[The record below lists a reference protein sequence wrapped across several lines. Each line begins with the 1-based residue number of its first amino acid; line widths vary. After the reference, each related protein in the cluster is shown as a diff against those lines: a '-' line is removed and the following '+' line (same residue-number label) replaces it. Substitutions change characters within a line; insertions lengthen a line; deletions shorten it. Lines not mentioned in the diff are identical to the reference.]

1 MPVAESVREGVIDI
15 ARQAASAIL
24 AVYAGRFEVECKDDA
39 SPVTAADLAAHHV
52 IVDGLRALTPDI
64 PVLSEESAHE
74 VAASERL
81 GWRRLWVVDPLD
93 GTKEF
98 IKRNNEFTVNIALI
112 ERGRPVLGVVAA
124 PALGLMYG
132 AAQGVGAFRVNEQG
146 EREAIRVAGKPAAE
160 AVWRAMVSRSHPSP
174 ALADWLEALGHH
186 ELQPLGSSLKFCRIA
201 EGKADVYPRFGPTSL
216 WDTAAAQAIVEQ
228 AGGRVETFDGIP
240 LSYAVRSWANAEDL
254 LNPHFV
260 AWGST

>member
-1 MPVAESVREGVIDI
+1 MLPVSSALLSAVERI
-15 ARQAASAIL
+15 ASEAGEAIL
-24 AVYAGRFEVECKDDA
+24 EVYARNFSVEVKADS
-39 SPVTAADLAAHHV
+39 SPVTEADHKAQGV
-52 IVDGLRALTPDI
+52 IMAGLKALSASLPI
-64 PVLSEESAHE
+64 LSEEDI
-74 VAASERL
+74 AAFTGADEQGRYWL
-81 GWRRLWVVDPLD
+81 VDPLD

-186 ELQPLGSSLKFCRIA
+186 ELQPLGSSLKFCRVA

-240 LSYAVRSWANAEDL
+240 LSYVVRSWASAEDL